1 MATAWQTLEQIETE
15 AGLLELRQRGDD
27 DFLITVAGRV
37 LMNSHANRSELALAQ
52 IACEGLGEDPSPKVL
67 IGGLGMG
74 CTLRAALAVLP
85 SGARIH
91 ACEIN
96 PHVAGWCR
104 GPLAGVN
111 RQALEDPRVAV
122 QIGDVGAAITEAAR
136 GPVAE
141 RFDVI
146 LLDLYEGPHPGT
158 DPQGDPFYGSRALA
172 RTHAALAEPGVFAV
186 WAEAPD
192 RGFDDRLRAK
202 GFETEIHRPGRG
214 GLRHAVHLARRP
226 SGSG

>member
-1 MATAWQTLEQIETE
+1 MASAWQTLEQVETE

-37 LMNSHANRSELALAQ
+37 LMNSHANRSELALARL
-52 IACEGLGEDPSPKVL
+52 ACADLAERPSPRVL

-74 CTLRAALAVLP
+74 CTLRAALDALP
-85 SGARIH
+85 GGARIH

-111 RQALEDPRVAV
+111 RHALEDPRVAV
-122 QIGDVGAAITEAAR
+122 QIGDVAAAIAEAAR

-141 RFDVI
+141 RFDAI
-146 LLDLYEGPHPGT
+146 LLDLYEGPHPGS
-158 DPQGDPFYGSRALA
+158 DPHGDPFYGSRVLA
-172 RTHAALAEPGVFAV
+172 RTHAALTEGGVFAV

-192 RGFDDRLRAK
+192 RGFDARLRTA
-202 GFETEIHRPGRG
+202 GFETETHRPGRG
-214 GLRHAVHLARRP
+214 GLRHAIHLARRP
-226 SGSG
+226 GESA